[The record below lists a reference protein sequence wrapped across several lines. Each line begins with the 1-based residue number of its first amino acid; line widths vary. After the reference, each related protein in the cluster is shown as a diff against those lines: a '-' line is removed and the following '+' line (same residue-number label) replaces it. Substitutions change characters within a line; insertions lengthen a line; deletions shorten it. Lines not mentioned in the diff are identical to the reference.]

1 MKELQRNKLPKK
13 FFMTLEE
20 GLFVASNCANEN
32 RKPVF
37 ADGVWPLSIRGL
49 QWQIIVERKANS
61 RLCDVYRSKA
71 DFEEDYF
78 KRKLSM
84 MMLEDPKW

>member
-1 MKELQRNKLPKK
+1 MRELQRKRLSKK

-37 ADGVWPLSIRGL
+37 ADEIWPLSIRGL
-49 QWQIIVERKANS
+49 QWQIIVDRRTNN
-61 RLCDVYRSKA
+61 RLCNVFKTKS

-78 KRKLSM
+78 ETKISM
-84 MMLEDPKW
+84 MMQGN